1 VTQQS
6 VVHRVHPRLRPFVA
20 AAVGYRHE
28 GLPPGEHLGLP
39 SPHLTVVVSLDEPL
53 EITGH
58 PDPAQRPGRYDAL
71 VGGLHTRPA
80 RIAHA
85 GRQAGIQLSLT
96 PAGAR
101 ALLGCPAGALASLD
115 APLEDLLGPVGT
127 ELVERVRSATGWPAR
142 FAALDAVLLREVRD
156 GGVRPE
162 VAEAW
167 RLTTASAGRLPVAE
181 VAGRVG
187 WSVRHLEQRFRAETG
202 LGPKEAARVARFD
215 RARRALAG
223 RAATGRPLDLA
234 GLAGAAGFADQAHL
248 TREWR
253 AFSGLPPT
261 RWLQAEFGFVQ
272 DTRALSAALSSA

>member
-1 VTQQS
+1 M
-6 VVHRVHPRLRPFVA
+6 HRVHPRLGPFVA

-28 GLPPGEHLGLP
+28 GLAPGEHLGLP
-39 SPHLTVVVSLDEPL
+39 SPFLTLIVPLDDPL
-53 EITGH
+53 VMAAH
-58 PDPAQRPGRYDAL
+58 PDPAQAPGSYDGL

-80 RIAHA
+80 RISHP
-85 GRQAGIQLSLT
+85 GRQSGIQLSLT

-115 APLEDLLGPVGT
+115 SPLDDVLGAVGT
-127 ELVERVRSATGWPAR
+127 ELGERVRAAESWPAR
-142 FAALDAVLLREVRD
+142 FAVLEQVLLRQVTD
-156 GGVRPE
+156 DGVRPE

-181 VAGRVG
+181 VAARVG

-223 RAATGRPLDLA
+223 RAATGRALDLA
-234 GLAGAAGFADQAHL
+234 GLAGATGFSDQAHL

-261 RWLQAEFGFVQ
+261 RWLAEEFGFVQ
-272 DTRALSAALSSA
+272 DTAAVTTALSSA

>member
-1 VTQQS
+1 MRQES
-6 VVHRVHPRLRPFVA
+6 VAHRVHPRLRPFVA

-28 GLPPGEHLGLP
+28 GLSPGEHLGLP
-39 SPHLTVVVSLDEPL
+39 SPFLTLIVPL
-53 EITGH
+53 EDPLQMAAH
-58 PDPAQRPGRYDAL
+58 PDPAQPPGSYDGL

-80 RIAHA
+80 RITHP
-85 GRQAGIQLSLT
+85 GRQSGIQLSLT

-115 APLEDLLGPVGT
+115 SPLDDVLGSVGV
-127 ELVERVRSATGWPAR
+127 ELVERVRAAASWPAR
-142 FAALDAVLLREVRD
+142 FAVLEQVLLRQGVD
-156 GGVRPE
+156 VGVRPE
-162 VAEAW
+162 VGEAW
-167 RLTTASAGRLPVAE
+167 RLTTASGGRLPVAE
-181 VAGRVG
+181 VAARVG

-215 RARRALAG
+215 GARRALAG
-223 RAATGRPLDLA
+223 RAATGGPLDLA

-261 RWLQAEFGFVQ
+261 RWLAEEFGFLQ
-272 DTRALSAALSSA
+272 DTRVLSAALSSA

>member
-1 VTQQS
+1 M
-6 VVHRVHPRLRPFVA
+6 HRVHPRLRPFVA
-20 AAVGYRHE
+20 AVVGYRHE
-28 GLPPGEHLGLP
+28 GMPAGEHLGLP
-39 SPHLTVVVSLDEPL
+39 SPFLTVIVPLDEPL
-53 EITGH
+53 VMAAH
-58 PDPAQRPGRYDAL
+58 PDPAQPPGRYDGL

-80 RIAHA
+80 RIAHP

-115 APLEDLLGPVGT
+115 APLDDVLGLVGT
-127 ELVERVRSATGWPAR
+127 ELVERIRAADSWPGR
-142 FAALDAVLLREVRD
+142 FAVLEEVLLREAGD
-156 GGVRPE
+156 GGPRPE

-167 RLTTASAGRLPVAE
+167 RLTTTAAGRLPVAE
-181 VAGRVG
+181 VAARVG
-187 WSVRHLEQRFRAETG
+187 WSARHLEQRFRAETG

-215 RARRALAG
+215 RARRGLAG

-234 GLAGAAGFADQAHL
+234 GLAAATGFADQAHL

-261 RWLQAEFGFVQ
+261 RWLAAEFGFVQ
-272 DTRALSAALSSA
+272 DTRALTAALSSA

>member
-1 VTQQS
+1 
-6 VVHRVHPRLRPFVA
+6 VVYRVHPRLRPFVA

-39 SPHLTVVVSLDEPL
+39 SPFLTVIVTLDEPL
-53 EITGH
+53 EMAAH
-58 PDPAQRPGRYDAL
+58 PDPAQAPGRYDGL

-80 RIAHA
+80 RISHP

-101 ALLGCPAGALASLD
+101 ALLGCPAGALAALD
-115 APLEDLLGPVGT
+115 APLEDVLGGT
-127 ELVERVRSATGWPAR
+127 GTDLVEGVRSAAGWPER
-142 FAALDAVLLREVRD
+142 FAVLEEVLLRQAGD
-156 GGVRPE
+156 GALRPE

-167 RLTTASAGRLPVAE
+167 RLTTASGGRLPVAE
-181 VAGRVG
+181 VAARVG

-223 RAATGRPLDLA
+223 RAASGRPLDLA
-234 GLAGAAGFADQAHL
+234 GLAGVAGFADQAHL

-261 RWLQAEFGFVQ
+261 RWLREEFGFVQ
-272 DTRALSAALSSA
+272 DTAALSAALSSA

>member
-1 VTQQS
+1 M
-6 VVHRVHPRLRPFVA
+6 HRVHPRLRPFVA

-28 GLPPGEHLGLP
+28 GLPAGEHLGLP
-39 SPHLTVVVSLDEPL
+39 SPFLTVILPFDEPL
-53 EITGH
+53 ELVAH
-58 PDPAQRPGRYDAL
+58 PDPAQPPGRYDGL

-80 RIAHA
+80 RIAHP

-115 APLEDLLGPVGT
+115 APLDDVLGPLGT
-127 ELVERVRSATGWPAR
+127 ELVERVRAPVDWPAR
-142 FAALDAVLLREVRD
+142 FAVLEEALLRHAGD
-156 GGVRPE
+156 GGLRPE

-167 RLTTASAGRLPVAE
+167 RLTTASAGRLPVAR
-181 VAGRVG
+181 VAARVG
-187 WSVRHLEQRFRAETG
+187 WSVRHLEHRFRAETG

-215 RARRALAG
+215 RARRVLAG
-223 RAATGRPLDLA
+223 RAASGAPLDLA
-234 GLAGAAGFADQAHL
+234 GLAGVAGFADQAHL

-261 RWLQAEFGFVQ
+261 RWLAAEIGFVQ
-272 DTRALSAALSSA
+272 DTAALTAALSSA

>member
-1 VTQQS
+1 M
-6 VVHRVHPRLRPFVA
+6 HPVHPALRPFVA

-39 SPHLTVVVSLDEPL
+39 SPFLTVVLTLDGPL
-53 EITGH
+53 VMAAH
-58 PDPAQRPGRYDAL
+58 PDPAQAPGRYDAL

-80 RIAHA
+80 RIAHP

-115 APLEDLLGPVGT
+115 APLDDVLGRAGG
-127 ELVERVRSATGWPAR
+127 ELVERVRSAAGWPAR
-142 FAALDAVLLREVRD
+142 FAVLEAVLRRQVRD
-156 GGVRPE
+156 GALRPE
-162 VAEAW
+162 LAEAW

-181 VAGRVG
+181 VAARVG

-215 RARRALAG
+215 GARRALAG
-223 RAATGRPLDLA
+223 RAASGAPLDLA

-261 RWLQAEFGFVQ
+261 RWLREEFGFVQ
-272 DTRALSAALSSA
+272 DTAALTTALSTA

>member
-1 VTQQS
+1 M
-6 VVHRVHPRLRPFVA
+6 HPVHPGLRSFVA
-20 AAVGYRHE
+20 AVVGYRHE

-39 SPHLTVVVSLDEPL
+39 SPFLTVVLSLDEPL
-53 EITGH
+53 RMVAH
-58 PDPAQRPGRYDAL
+58 PDPAQAPGSYDAL

-80 RIAHA
+80 RIAHR

-101 ALLGCPAGALASLD
+101 ALLRCPAGALASLD
-115 APLEDLLGPVGT
+115 APLDVVLGRVGR
-127 ELVERVRSATGWPAR
+127 EIVERVRAATGWPGR
-142 FAALDAVLLREVRD
+142 FAVLEQVLLREL
-156 GGVRPE
+156 GQGVLRPE

-167 RLTTASAGRLPVAE
+167 RLTTTAAGRLPVAE
-181 VAGRVG
+181 VAARVG

-202 LGPKEAARVARFD
+202 LGPKEAARVVRFD

-223 RAATGRPLDLA
+223 RAAAGRALDLA

-261 RWLQAEFGFVQ
+261 RWLREEFGFVQ
-272 DTRALSAALSSA
+272 DTAALTAALSSA